1 MLDYESLKKR
11 AEGKKDK
18 FRQTLSK
25 LKKVQDNRVD
35 KLFHEAHEK
44 AFAQIDCL
52 TCAFCC
58 RHVGPR
64 ITRQDIKRA
73 AAALRIKEAEF
84 EETYLR
90 IDEDQDFV
98 FKSMPCP
105 FLGSDNYCSIYEDR
119 PKACREYPHTDR
131 RKMKQI
137 FNLTLTNSTCCPAVE
152 KILDNLGGG

>member
-1 MLDYESLKKR
+1 VLEYDSFKKR
-11 AEGKKDK
+11 AECKKEK
-18 FRQTLSK
+18 FRKTLGQ
-25 LKKVQDNRVD
+25 LKKLQDSQVD
-35 KLFHEAHEK
+35 KTFHEAHEK

-58 RHVGPR
+58 RFVGPR
-64 ITRQDIKRA
+64 LTKTDIKRA
-73 AAALRIKEAEF
+73 ASGLRMKEAEF
-84 EETYLR
+84 ESTYLR

-105 FLGSDNYCSIYEDR
+105 FLGADNYCSIYEDR

-137 FNLTLTNSTCCPAVE
+137 FNLTLVNSACCPAVE
-152 KILDNLGGG
+152 KILDEIGGG